1 MKLKSFIK
9 KEVADLLN
17 MKPGTVAFYTN
28 EGFVKPEAY
37 KGKGRGSTRRYSYKN
52 LVEFLLILELSKHGL
67 SHLKIKKVLNAAD
80 EAPLKQY
87 KKVMGKNY
95 TTGFNLFDCLNFDDP
110 IIKIS
115 EVFII
120 IYDDDKN
127 LSVEFRVLGGKK
139 TDDELAKLSREEIK
153 NELKKFVLFRIDM
166 NEHDSAI
173 VINVSKLW
181 REVMKI

>member
-1 MKLKSFIK
+1 MKVKSFIK
-9 KEVADLLN
+9 KEVAVLLN

-37 KGKGRGSTRRYSYKN
+37 KGKGRGSTRRYSYRN

-67 SHLKIKKVLNAAD
+67 SHLKIKKVLNVAN
-80 EAPLKQY
+80 EAPIKQFENAPG
-87 KKVMGKNY
+87 KKY
-95 TTGFNLFDCLNFDDP
+95 RTGFFLFDGLNFDDP
-110 IIKIS
+110 IIKSS

-127 LSVEFRVLGGKK
+127 LSVKFRVLGPKK
-139 TDDELAKLSREEIK
+139 SKDERSKLPREEIR
-153 NELKKFVLFRIDM
+153 NELKRFMRFRIDM
-166 NEHDSAI
+166 DTHDSAM

-181 REVMKI
+181 REVMNI